1 MTPVRI
7 FITGMGIISP
17 VGRGIP
23 KTIRAIRES
32 ISGIQPLTLFPIIK
46 GRPLPVGEI
55 KDTIET
61 GSVPRT
67 HSLALVAAR
76 EALSNAPGE
85 PPCAI
90 VIGVTTGGVLTTEE
104 NLKRG
109 STDPQSFA
117 YHSVSSVADYL
128 ARELNCRGPVLTIS
142 TACSSGGVA
151 LKVAANLLK
160 TGSVKRI
167 LAGGVDALCR
177 LTYYGFNALQLID
190 PDGAHPLDRDR
201 KGMSVS
207 EGAAMLV
214 LEAHE
219 KPPANADAQVLGA
232 GLACDAFHP
241 AAPHPQG
248 AGGIAAIQAAVE
260 EAGVALADIDYI
272 NLHGTGTIHND
283 LSEASAIDTLFGD
296 CKPLLSSVKGAF
308 GHSLAAA
315 GAIETVISAL
325 CIKHGRV
332 PANTG
337 CERPDPALKLDPIM
351 KPARADLDVVL
362 SNSFG
367 FGGNNSAVILAKPAF
382 DRRPKETAAPA
393 FLSVVGSACI
403 TGSGRTEQTLEDLFQ
418 GKGCRGMPPVAEIS
432 KNLAP
437 ATVRRMKRLPR
448 MALALAVA
456 AHEASGLPTSPA
468 GVFFGTGWGALSETY
483 DFFDNMCQATEELT
497 SPTNFVG
504 SVHNSPAG
512 QIAIHFQSTGP
523 NITATGGDYSFEQAL
538 MTACLL
544 AGDIADGE
552 AMFVIGADEYH
563 EKLSPLFDRS
573 LLPDVRP
580 SDGGGALCLR
590 KADSQSGMRVR
601 SAFFARAE
609 NHLEIIS
616 MLIEALGGADEITEK
631 YGALLGGIPLVARKQ
646 GENQLKDLL
655 AQTGFK
661 GPVIDYRKY
670 TGEYASASATA
681 TVLATRLVQSADV
694 PAELGGE
701 KPGCLSGRGALVIG
715 LGRHVTAIEVLP

>member
-1 MTPVRI
+1 
-7 FITGMGIISP
+7 MGIISP

-23 KTIRAIRES
+23 QTIHAIRES
-32 ISGIQPLTLFPIIK
+32 LSGIQPLTLFPAASAE
-46 GRPLPVGEI
+46 PLPVGEI
-55 KDTIET
+55 KEAIDT

-67 HSLALVAAR
+67 HSLALIAAR
-76 EALSNAPGE
+76 QALNDAPGD

-109 STDPQSFA
+109 RADPQSFA
-117 YHSVSSVADYL
+117 YHAVGSVADYL
-128 ARELNCRGPVLTIS
+128 ARELNCRGPVLTVS

-160 TGSVKRI
+160 TGSVKRV

-190 PDGAHPLDRDR
+190 PDGARPLDRDR

-219 KPPANADAQVLGA
+219 NPPANAVAQVLGA
-232 GLACDAFHP
+232 GLSCDAFHP

-248 AGGIAAIQAAVE
+248 AGGIAAMQAAVA
-260 EAGVALADIDYI
+260 EAGIALADIDYI

-296 CKPLLSSVKGAF
+296 RKPLLSSVKGAF
-308 GHSLAAA
+308 GHSLAAP
-315 GAIETVISAL
+315 GAIEAVVAAL
-325 CIKHGRV
+325 CIQHGRV

-337 CERPDPALKLDPIM
+337 CERPDPALKLDPVM

-367 FGGNNSAVILAKPAF
+367 FGGNNAAVILAKPAS
-382 DRRPKETAAPA
+382 DRRPNDTAAPA
-393 FLSVVGSACI
+393 FLNVVGSACI

-418 GKGCRGMPPVAEIS
+418 GKGCRGKPPAAEIS

-437 ATVRRMKRLPR
+437 GTVRRLKRLPR

-456 AHEASGLPTSPA
+456 AHGASGLPTSPA
-468 GVFFGTGWGALSETY
+468 AVFFGTGWGPLSETY
-483 DFFDNMCQATEELT
+483 DFFDNMCQSTEELT

-512 QIAIHFQSTGP
+512 QVAIHFQSTGP

-538 MTACLL
+538 ITAGLL
-544 AGDIADGE
+544 AGEIPDGE
-552 AMFVIGADEYH
+552 DMLVIGTDEYH

-573 LLPDVRP
+573 LLPDDGP
-580 SDGGGALCLR
+580 SDGGGALCLQ
-590 KADSQSGMRVR
+590 KADSRSGLRIR
-601 SAFFARAE
+601 PAFLARAE
-609 NHLEIIS
+609 KHPEIIS
-616 MLIEALGGADEITEK
+616 MLTEALGGADGFAEK
-631 YGALLGGIPLVARKQ
+631 YGVLLGGIPLAVRGQ
-646 GENQLKDLL
+646 GEKQLDDLL

-661 GPVIDYRKY
+661 GPVIDYRKF

-681 TVLATRLVQSADV
+681 TVLAIRLVQSADV
-694 PAELGGE
+694 PAQLGG
-701 KPGCLSGRGALVIG
+701 KKSGSLKGKGALVIG
-715 LGRHVTAIEVLP
+715 LGRYVTAIEVLP

>member
-7 FITGMGIISP
+7 YITGMGIISP

-23 KTIRAIRES
+23 KTIRAIRKS
-32 ISGIQPLTLFPIIK
+32 ISGIQPLSLFPAAK
-46 GRPLPVGEI
+46 AGSLPVGEI
-55 KDTIET
+55 KDAIGT
-61 GSVPRT
+61 GNVPRT
-67 HSLALVAAR
+67 HSLALIAAR
-76 EALSNAPGE
+76 EALSDAPGE
-85 PPCAI
+85 PDAI
-90 VIGVTTGGVLTTEE
+90 VIGVTTGGILTTEE

-117 YHSVSSVADYL
+117 YHSVGSVADYL
-128 ARELNCRGPVLTIS
+128 ARELNCRGPVLTVS

-151 LKVAANLLK
+151 LKVAGSLLK
-160 TGSVKRI
+160 TGSVKRV

-177 LTYYGFNALQLID
+177 LTYYGFDALQLID
-190 PDGAHPLDRDR
+190 PDGAHPLDIDR

-219 KPPANADAQVLGA
+219 KTPAKAVAQVLGA
-232 GLACDAFHP
+232 GLSCDAFHP

-248 AGGIAAIQAAVE
+248 AGGIAAIQAAVD
-260 EAGVALADIDYI
+260 EAGIALADIDYI

-283 LSEASAIDTLFGD
+283 LSEANAIDTLFGD
-296 CKPLLSSVKGAF
+296 HKPLLSSVKGAF

-315 GAIETVISAL
+315 GAIEAVVSAL

-351 KPARADLDVVL
+351 KPARADVDVVL

-367 FGGNNSAVILAKPAF
+367 FGGNNAAVILAKPAS
-382 DRRPKETAAPA
+382 DRRPNQTAAPVC
-393 FLSVVGSACI
+393 LNVVGSACI
-403 TGSGRTEQTLEDLFQ
+403 TGTGQTEQTLDDLFQ
-418 GKGCRGMPPVAEIS
+418 GKGCRGMLPADEIS
-432 KNLAP
+432 KNLA
-437 ATVRRMKRLPR
+437 ASTVRRLKRLPR
-448 MALALAVA
+448 MALALAIA
-456 AHEASGLPTSPA
+456 AHEASGLPAPPGA
-468 GVFFGTGWGALSETY
+468 VFFGTGWGPLSETY
-483 DFFDNMCQATEELT
+483 DFFDNMCRSNEELT

-538 MTACLL
+538 MTAGLL
-544 AGDIADGE
+544 AGEIPVGQ
-552 AMFVIGADEYH
+552 AMLVIGADEYH

-590 KADSQSGMRVR
+590 KADSQSGLRVR
-601 SAFFARAE
+601 PAFFARAE
-609 NHLEIIS
+609 NHPEIIS
-616 MLIEALGGADEITEK
+616 MLMEALGGADVFGEK
-631 YGALLGGIPLVARKQ
+631 YGALLGGIPLAVR
-646 GENQLKDLL
+646 GEGEKQLKDLL
-655 AQTGFK
+655 VQTEFK
-661 GPVIDYRKY
+661 GPVIDYRKF

-681 TVLATRLVQSADV
+681 TVLATRLVKCGDI
-694 PAELGGE
+694 PAQLSGE
-701 KPGCLSGRGALVIG
+701 KSGCLNGKGALVIG
-715 LGRHVTAIEVLP
+715 LGRYVTAIEVLP